1 LCRPQRA
8 PRNQHGIGRAAE
20 TLGAAVGPKP
30 LVAVCSVWVV
40 EHELIELS
48 GPQSINTGG
57 LVAPYGVGLGR
68 GSSSPIGW
76 RSPSRPPTLRLPLP
90 AVAGLATILLTVER
104 GRVPLIPIS
113 AAVASAGPDTTLI
126 RVHPVDGLVVF
137 VLISVLLSPLSSY
150 ERRYGIARKGRR
162 VRSVG
167 SRRPKR

>member
-1 LCRPQRA
+1 VL
-8 PRNQHGIGRAAE
+8 
-20 TLGAAVGPKP
+20 
-30 LVAVCSVWVV
+30 VWVV

-76 RSPSRPPTLRLPLP
+76 RSPFRPPTLRLPLP

-137 VLISVLLSPLSSY
+137 VLISVLLSHCRPT
-150 ERRYGIARKGRR
+150 KGGTASP
-162 VRSVG
+162 VKGAASDQSVADAPNVDDPVFAG
-167 SRRPKR
+167 EGELMT